1 MITILEAVII
11 AILTI
16 VGVALYKTI
25 KETRRNSIRL
35 KLIVP
40 IDEWDKYCAEWDI
53 SEFEVEEIKVN
64 GKFVLQTYE
73 EMADALVNNKIAIPF

>member
-73 EMADALVNNKIAIPF
+73 EMADALVNNKIAVPF